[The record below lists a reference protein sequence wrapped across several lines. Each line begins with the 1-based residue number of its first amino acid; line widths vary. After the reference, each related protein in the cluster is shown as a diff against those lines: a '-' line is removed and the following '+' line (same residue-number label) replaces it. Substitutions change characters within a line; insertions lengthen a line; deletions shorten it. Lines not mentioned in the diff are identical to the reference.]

1 MPPVTLYVL
10 FTYCIFYRKYATATQ
25 EKFAFVISCRPL
37 ADSSSWRRR
46 ACVVP
51 GCSMKDGLGFA
62 MMSSGM
68 TNLRFLYIA
77 FFIANMQ
84 E

>member
-1 MPPVTLYVL
+1 
-10 FTYCIFYRKYATATQ
+10 
-25 EKFAFVISCRPL
+25 
-37 ADSSSWRRR
+37 
-46 ACVVP
+46 
-51 GCSMKDGLGFA
+51 MKDGLGFA